1 MNETRIFGDLK
12 PATVAEFAMVVNDYD
27 LTHSAKITAG
37 WHLLDTP
44 QPSARAALRV
54 AEGVRSIAY
63 KVEQG
68 LALEIHYAT
77 LANSVQDREQ
87 REWERLWQ
95 RAYHKANRLSGSHD
109 ARGVWSYEVRS

>member
-1 MNETRIFGDLK
+1 MNEARIFGDLK
-12 PATVAEFAMVVNDYD
+12 PATVAEFAAIVNDYD

-37 WHLLDTP
+37 WHLLNTP

-68 LALEIHYAT
+68 YP
-77 LANSVQDREQ
+77 QDTPQWREH
-87 REWERLWQ
+87 REWERLRQ
-95 RAYHKANRLSGSHD
+95 RAYHKANRLSGGFD
-109 ARGVWSYEVRS
+109 AQGAWSYEVRS